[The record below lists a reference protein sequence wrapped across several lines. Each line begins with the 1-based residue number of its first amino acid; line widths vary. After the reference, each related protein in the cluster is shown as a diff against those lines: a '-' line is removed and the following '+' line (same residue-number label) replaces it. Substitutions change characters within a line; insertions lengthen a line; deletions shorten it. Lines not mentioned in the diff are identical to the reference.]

1 LELYNR
7 IAPDVVLGEDVKL
20 FGFVNAYGCTIGS
33 HSKVGAFVEIQ
44 KNAVIG
50 EYCKISSHTFICE
63 GVHIGNGVFIGHNVT
78 FTNDRYPRAVN
89 ADGSLQT
96 GDDWKVVE
104 TFVEDG
110 ASVGSGTT
118 ILCGLTIGARAMI
131 GAGSV
136 VTKSVPAGELWAG
149 NPARY
154 IRKVEE

>member
-20 FGFVNAYGCTIGS
+20 FGFVNAYGCMIGS

-104 TFVEDG
+104 TIVEDG
-110 ASVGSGTT
+110 AAVGSGTT

>member
-1 LELYNR
+1 LEWYNR

-20 FGFVNAYGCTIGS
+20 FGFVNAYGCTIGN

-50 EYCKISSHTFICE
+50 DYCKVSSHTFICE

-136 VTKSVPAGELWAG
+136 VTKSIPAGELWAG